1 MKAISNENMQ
11 TSTNDLE
18 GKTLASGYTLVESLL
33 LILLLTTILS
43 FPVLAFS
50 AWKKELTVYQF
61 FSQFEKRIYTT
72 QKIAIVNQIQT
83 GFYWNN
89 DENQIIFRMSQPD
102 EASWKVLD
110 IPDEI
115 TLKRHASITF
125 AAGTGN
131 ESSLKA
137 YQFYWE
143 EKGQTITY
151 QFQME
156 SGRYTKRIE

>member
-11 TSTNDLE
+11 TSTSGLE

-50 AWKKELTVYQF
+50 AWKNELAVYQF

-83 GFYWNN
+83 GF
-89 DENQIIFRMSQPD
+89 IG
-102 EASWKVLD
+102 
-110 IPDEI
+110 
-115 TLKRHASITF
+115 TLTKIRSFFVCRNPMKR
-125 AAGTGN
+125 AG
-131 ESSLKA
+131 K
-137 YQFYWE
+137 Y
-143 EKGQTITY
+143 
-151 QFQME
+151 
-156 SGRYTKRIE
+156 